1 MSEMIQVLL
10 DDQGRIVI
18 PSAFRERLGLSQGMI
33 LVVEEGEK
41 DELCLRIPK
50 LPTLVDKQGVLV
62 VKTEPT
68 VDLTNV
74 TRHERNHRVSNLVQR
89 TGL

>member
-18 PSAFRERLGLSQGMI
+18 PSTFRERLGLSQGMI

-41 DELCLRIPK
+41 DELCLRISK

-62 VKTEPT
+62 IRAEPT
-68 VDLTNV
+68 ADLTDI
-74 TRHERNHRVSNLVQR
+74 TRHEHSRRVSDLVQR
-89 TGL
+89 A